1 MVQAETGNGVP
12 EVVAAEAVAD
22 GSGEMAAEGD
32 TKTGG
37 GFRVSSR
44 EEGTDEST
52 NFLEFFCFS
61 FLFVNSFLP
70 PN

>member
-1 MVQAETGNGVP
+1 MVQAEMGNGVP
-12 EVVAAEAVAD
+12 EAVAD
-22 GSGEMAAEGD
+22 GSGEMVAEGD